1 MKQFKKD
8 ARTLYNRGLISQ
20 RMCTTVLGL
29 KEPRY
34 RITRWLVRV
43 TADLT
48 SYLVRIT

>member
-1 MKQFKKD
+1 MKQFKED

-34 RITRWLVRV
+34 RITRWLVRA
-43 TADLT
+43 TANLT
-48 SYLVRIT
+48 AYVVRIS